1 MNEVF
6 LFIFGLILG
15 SFLNVCIYRIPH
27 NESILFPPSHCPF
40 CGAHIRWFDNIPLL
54 SYIILKGKC
63 RNCKVHIPIRY
74 PIVEFLS
81 AIVLILLYE
90 KFSFSFLLLKYT
102 IFSYALFVISFIDVG
117 HLIVPDK
124 IVLPLIVLGIL
135 FSLPHHI
142 LGSVI
147 GAVSGFVLF
156 VFIAIIGRIL
166 FKKEA
171 LGGGDIKLITA
182 CGAFLGIQGV
192 ILTTFLSALIGSIS
206 GIYFIIFKKS
216 KTTSQ
221 IPYAP
226 FISIAAFFCIF
237 YGRIIIRWYL
247 NA

>member
-1 MNEVF
+1 
-6 LFIFGLILG
+6 
-15 SFLNVCIYRIPH
+15 
-27 NESILFPPSHCPF
+27 
-40 CGAHIRWFDNIPLL
+40 
-54 SYIILKGKC
+54 
-63 RNCKVHIPIRY
+63 
-74 PIVEFLS
+74 
-81 AIVLILLYE
+81 LYE

-171 LGGGDIKLITA
+171 LGEGDIKLITA